1 MPLSLNCG
9 FCSSEIFRKGINTG
23 RNENSASHYS
33 LSWTWAPAEQS
44 EALFLMITPRFSWF
58 MPLFPLSSLLRNLSF
73 TLSPSHSHLSR
84 TSYNANSQKCVFLP
98 PRWDV
103 FLFWTPRVP
112 FSILLI
118 TFFIVYHKGWLNAH
132 MKESRDGEKEKKKR
146 WKQIQGIMDSRVEIT
161 FVSLESLSLLLCC
174 IFWAFTTSHSLFSS
188 PFMGC
193 ATSSVPQL
201 LPFNYDFWS
210 IMSIVHVDVSLLTG
224 KETYDSSWLT

>member
-1 MPLSLNCG
+1 MKALLPTTPYHEPGLQQNKARHCSWWSPPGFLGSCLCFHCPLSLETFPSPCLQVTLISQGPAIMPTPRNASSCHLDG
-9 FCSSEIFRKGINTG
+9 MSSSSELQ
-23 RNENSASHYS
+23 EY
-33 LSWTWAPAEQS
+33 L
-44 EALFLMITPRFSWF
+44 
-58 MPLFPLSSLLRNLSF
+58 
-73 TLSPSHSHLSR
+73 
-84 TSYNANSQKCVFLP
+84 
-98 PRWDV
+98 
-103 FLFWTPRVP
+103 

-193 ATSSVPQL
+193 ATSPVPQL

-210 IMSIVHVDVSLLTG
+210 IMSIVHIDVSLLTG
-224 KETYDSSWLT
+224 KETYDSSCLT